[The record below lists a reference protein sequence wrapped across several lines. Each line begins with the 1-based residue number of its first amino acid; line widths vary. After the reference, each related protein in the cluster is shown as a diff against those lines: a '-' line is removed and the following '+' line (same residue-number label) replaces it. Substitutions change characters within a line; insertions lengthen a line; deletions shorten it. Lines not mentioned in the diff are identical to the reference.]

1 MTSSN
6 VELLNRHYRDPRGV
20 IVHVTGYDRV
30 NQRVIFMRDGW
41 PDECFRPLK
50 DFQDNFVRV
59 DE

>member
-1 MTSSN
+1 MQPNNTK
-6 VELLNRHYRDPRGV
+6 LIDRLYRDSRGV

-30 NQRVIFMRDGW
+30 NQRVIFIRDGW